1 MKALLFDLFLIHS
14 FDKKINRSS
23 FEIMMKKIIKA
34 KLLHSKILVFLYSPP
49 KTIIDEGHVW
59 AMCVFEFDSSMF
71 IFFDEYSSSFFLF
84 IFLFLAINRIE
95 LMERKRN
102 ICFFPTSI
110 DFYPCLNFFFNI
122 CFVNKQTL
130 NKKFCFFIR
139 LLRQTH
145 IYYIV
150 IHCVNLPATK

>member
-71 IFFDEYSSSFFLF
+71 IFFDEYSSSFFFVHLF
-84 IFLFLAINRIE
+84 ISGNKSNWIDGKKEKHL
-95 LMERKRN
+95 
-102 ICFFPTSI
+102 FFPHF
-110 DFYPCLNFFFNI
+110 DWFLPMFEFFFQYLFREQTNI
-122 CFVNKQTL
+122 EQKILFFYSLAQTD
-130 NKKFCFFIR
+130 
-139 LLRQTH
+139 TH
-145 IYYIV
+145 ILYC
-150 IHCVNLPATK
+150 HSLC